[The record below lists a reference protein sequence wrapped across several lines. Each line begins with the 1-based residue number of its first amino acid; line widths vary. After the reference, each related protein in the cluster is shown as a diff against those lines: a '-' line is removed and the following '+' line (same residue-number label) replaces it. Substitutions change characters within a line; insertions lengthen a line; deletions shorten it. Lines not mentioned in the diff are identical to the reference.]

1 MLLSASVNSISSI
14 PSPVYQCKKA
24 FLRNMAVNCSLTR
37 RNISWMEVEFPMKVA
52 AIFSPVGGI
61 INELRPLGIMT
72 LGPVVPGPGLP
83 EDEVIRSEDLT
94 VRPRSDAVH
103 GPWLQ
108 VHQHRPGNV
117 AAAALALVATCG
129 VDPVLVADHL
139 PELGSDLVPTLT
151 TLDVEDLPHL
161 RDGGCVL
168 DDLTR
173 LR

>member
-1 MLLSASVNSISSI
+1 
-14 PSPVYQCKKA
+14 
-24 FLRNMAVNCSLTR
+24 MAVNCSLTR

-52 AIFSPVGGI
+52 AIFSPVGGM
-61 INELRPLGIMT
+61 P
-72 LGPVVPGPGLP
+72 
-83 EDEVIRSEDLT
+83 EDLT